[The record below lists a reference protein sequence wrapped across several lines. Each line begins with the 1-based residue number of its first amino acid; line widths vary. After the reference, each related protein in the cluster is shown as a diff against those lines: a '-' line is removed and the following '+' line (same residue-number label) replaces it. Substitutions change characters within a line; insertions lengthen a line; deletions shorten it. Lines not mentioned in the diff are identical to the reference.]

1 MNPTR
6 PPVPVVHCCTHAR
19 PLGGVQSILRR
30 HLHRDPEV
38 GISPSALIVFER
50 GPFSEA
56 AYDGQIT
63 GLGLRW
69 YHSGRSLRRALE
81 TLDRGGIPRE
91 AVWVYHD
98 LWSLRT
104 LADLDQASRR
114 IGILHSH
121 WTGAEEILEGCD
133 GLLDGILGVS
143 ETIRRLSAQH
153 LPALA
158 ADRVQWIPYPL
169 DIPRELPRR
178 EWDSAARPCVIG
190 YCGRIQRPQ
199 KRVERFPE
207 VAGHLAAAGVSQR
220 WEFLGEGR
228 EQEWLSA
235 RFRELGVEAVF
246 HGVRRGAQYW
256 ETLLGWDLILFASD
270 YEGLP
275 ISMLEA
281 MSQGV
286 VPVFPDLDNGGR
298 DYTRKVCEDLL
309 YPAGDMPA
317 AARCIQRFW
326 RGGMSE
332 RQTLSERSRAV
343 VADHGNDS
351 YGKTFARFVDR
362 IMALDRLSA
371 SGTAARRPHPGE
383 HYPFGFINRLH
394 PRNPLRRGYM

>member
-1 MNPTR
+1 MNSGTQS
-6 PPVPVVHCCTHAR
+6 VSVVHCCTHAR

-56 AYDGQIT
+56 AHDGQIT

-69 YHSGRSLRRALE
+69 YDSGRSLRRSLKMC
-81 TLDRGGIPRE
+81 DRQGIPRD

-104 LADLDQASRR
+104 LADLDQARRR

-133 GLLDGILGVS
+133 GLVDGILGVS

-153 LPALA
+153 LPTLG
-158 ADRVQWIPYPL
+158 ADRVQWIPYPV
-169 DIPRELPRR
+169 DIPPEPPRR
-178 EWDSAARPCVIG
+178 DWGSQARPCVIG

-199 KRVERFPE
+199 KRVERLPE

-228 EQEWLSA
+228 EQESISA
-235 RFRELGVEAVF
+235 RFRELGIETVF
-246 HGVRRGAQYW
+246 HGVRRGAEYW
-256 ETLLGWDLILFASD
+256 ETLAGWDLIVFASD

-298 DYTRKVCEDLL
+298 DYTRKVSEALL
-309 YPAGDMPA
+309 YPAGDTPA
-317 AARCIQRFW
+317 AARCIREFW
-326 RGGMSE
+326 GSSISK
-332 RQTLSERSRAV
+332 RQALSDRSRAV
-343 VADHGNDS
+343 VASHGNNS
-351 YGKTFARFVDR
+351 YGTTFARFVER
-362 IMALDRLSA
+362 ILSLDRLSA
-371 SGTAARRPHPGE
+371 SGPAARRSHPGE
-383 HYPFGFINRLH
+383 RFPFGFINRLH
-394 PRNPLRRGYM
+394 PRNRLRRGYM